1 MLLSIT
7 NQRKLA
13 TDLGYLLHKNP
24 SRSQEIGLNIGKAQ
38 VFYPQST
45 EQSCTASLLLD
56 IDPAGMVRGKASSI
70 TGGPLNQ

>member
-56 IDPAGMVRGKASSI
+56 IDPPGWCAAKPAAS
-70 TGGPLNQ
+70 PAAR